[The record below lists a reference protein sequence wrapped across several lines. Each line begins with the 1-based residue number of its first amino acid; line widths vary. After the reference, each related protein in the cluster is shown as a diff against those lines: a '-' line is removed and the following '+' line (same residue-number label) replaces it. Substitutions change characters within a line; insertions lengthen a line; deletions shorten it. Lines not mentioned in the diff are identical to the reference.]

1 MEDYDVVKVQGQPPS
16 LAKYKIGALHFKVNF
31 NTGNE
36 KNNNCVRQE
45 EPTILIFR
53 FLLRTRRMYVAS
65 IPLEFH

>member
-1 MEDYDVVKVQGQPPS
+1 MTSSKCKVNHRRWRNRR
-16 LAKYKIGALHFKVNF
+16 IGALHFKVNF

-53 FLLRTRRMYVAS
+53 LLLRIRRMYVAS